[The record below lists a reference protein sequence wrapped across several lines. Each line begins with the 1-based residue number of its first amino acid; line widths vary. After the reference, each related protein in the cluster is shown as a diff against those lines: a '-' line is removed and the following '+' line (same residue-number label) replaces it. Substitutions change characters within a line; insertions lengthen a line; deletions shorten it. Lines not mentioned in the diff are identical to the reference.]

1 MTGEPVRN
9 AEFQAALRPT
19 ESESECSYYHDTG
32 VILLYTTV
40 MKTLKKNISLT
51 DRALRSPV
59 ALSKQTRMCVC
70 VFPKSHI
77 LKWSILL

>member
-19 ESESECSYYHDTG
+19 ESESECSYYHDTR

-40 MKTLKKNISLT
+40 MKTLKKNILFTFQVTYYSFT
-51 DRALRSPV
+51 
-59 ALSKQTRMCVC
+59 Q
-70 VFPKSHI
+70 
-77 LKWSILL
+77 KWISISIDIQL